1 MENPQIFY
9 GYVPCSKTISPEQY
23 THGQYPPDSIIG
35 AYCMG
40 DIFQERLP
48 GEHCPEEYCPDTYV
62 SSYSIISVC
71 LTDTLKLASLA
82 EPVISEGGAEFDIL
96 DDGWTAVTRDDSR
109 TAQFEHTILIT
120 KDGPIILT
128 A

>member
-1 MENPQIFY
+1 MR
-9 GYVPCSKTISPEQY
+9 
-23 THGQYPPDSIIG
+23 
-35 AYCMG
+35 
-40 DIFQERLP
+40 DIFQGRLS
-48 GEHCPEEYCPDTYV
+48 GEYCPEEYCPDTT
-62 SSYSIISVC
+62 SLAIIYVC
-71 LTDTLKLASLA
+71 LTDTLTLASLA
-82 EPVISEGGAEFDIL
+82 EPVISEGGAEFDVL